1 MADEANKP
9 AEASATSAAQ
19 GAAAQGAA
27 APVTFRQVLG
37 NRAFLLLWI
46 GQFVS
51 SFGDW
56 LAILALFSLIA
67 FRWNGSPEKVA
78 GIFIAFILP
87 FTVLGP
93 LAGVFVD
100 RWNLKRTMITSDLLR
115 AGLVVLFALAG
126 TVWQVYAVMA
136 AVSVVSSFFLP
147 AMNKA
152 IPRLVKKEELLVAN
166 ALNAQVIHL
175 TKIVAPAVAGLLVAW
190 AGEKACFYL
199 DAASF
204 LFSAGMI
211 AAIQIGGAVR
221 ATATP
226 TAAPAMN
233 SDQPPESARAAEKGF
248 GKVLA
253 EFREGFLFLHRHRA
267 LRFVVL
273 AMAAA
278 MFVIGAFN
286 AIIAVYVRETLH
298 GDAKI
303 FGALM
308 SAIGLGTIAGAGWI
322 AKFAQKHSK
331 ILLVV
336 WGIFGMGVGVLLMAL
351 ASNSPVA
358 LVCSLALGLAAS
370 AVLIPSQT
378 LTQQETPPA
387 MLGRVSSTSI
397 SLMTVAQL
405 AGVAASGKLAAWLGI
420 RNLYLLLA
428 TLLGAIGAGGFA
440 FATRLRLH
448 RAEPAND

>member
-1 MADEANKP
+1 MADEANN
-9 AEASATSAAQ
+9 AASAPRA
-19 GAAAQGAA
+19 
-27 APVTFRQVLG
+27 VTFRQVLG
-37 NRAFLLLWI
+37 NRSFLLLWV

-100 RWNLKRTMITSDLLR
+100 RWNLKRTMIASDLLR
-115 AGLVVLFALAG
+115 AGLVTLFALAW
-126 TVWQVYAVMA
+126 TAWQVYALMA
-136 AVSVVSSFFLP
+136 MVSVISCFFLP
-147 AMNKA
+147 AMNKS

-166 ALNAQVIHL
+166 ALNAQTIHL
-175 TKIVAPAVAGLLVAW
+175 TRVAAPAVAGLLVAW

-199 DAASF
+199 DAVSF
-204 LFSAGMI
+204 VFSAGMI
-211 AAIQIGGAVR
+211 AAIKISR
-221 ATATP
+221 P
-226 TAAPAMN
+226 
-233 SDQPPESARAAEKGF
+233 AAEASQTFEVLPADLPAAAANEPLKTKKGLRA
-248 GKVLA
+248 VLA
-253 EFREGFLFLHRHRA
+253 EFHEGLLFLHGHRA

-273 AMAAA
+273 AMASA
-278 MFVIGAFN
+278 MFILGAFN
-286 AIIAVYVRETLH
+286 ALMVVYVRDTLH
-298 GDAKI
+298 ADSKI

-308 SAIGLGTIAGAGWI
+308 SAIGIGTIAGAGWV
-322 AKFAQKHSK
+322 AKFAQQRPK

-336 WGIFGMGVGVLLMAL
+336 WGIFGIGVGVLLFAL
-351 ASNSPVA
+351 ATNPPA
-358 LVCSLALGLAAS
+358 AIACSLTLGLAAS

-405 AGVAASGKLAAWLGI
+405 VGVAVSGKLAAWMGI

-428 TLLGAIGAGGFA
+428 MLLGAIGAGGSA
-440 FATRLRLH
+440 FAMKLRLH
-448 RAEPAND
+448 GAESVND

>member
-1 MADEANKP
+1 MANEDNNA
-9 AEASATSAAQ
+9 ASLPQ
-19 GAAAQGAA
+19 R
-27 APVTFRQVLG
+27 VTFRQVLA
-37 NRAFLLLWI
+37 NRMFLRLWI
-46 GQFVS
+46 GQFIS

-67 FRWNGSPEKVA
+67 FRWNGSPETVA

-87 FTVLGP
+87 FSVLGP

-100 RWNLKRTMITSDLLR
+100 RWNLKRTMIASDLLR
-115 AGLVVLFALAG
+115 AALVALFALAR
-126 TVWQVYAVMA
+126 TPWHTYVVMA
-136 AVSVVSSFFLP
+136 LVSVVSSFFLP

-166 ALNAQVIHL
+166 ALNAQTIHL
-175 TKIVAPAVAGLLVAW
+175 TKIIAPAAAGLLVAW
-190 AGEKACFYL
+190 AGEKVCFYL

-204 LFSAGMI
+204 VFSAAMI
-211 AAIQIGGAVR
+211 AAIHIGKPAAEPAKTFEVVAADLPAAAATEPLPQKKGVR
-221 ATATP
+221 AV
-226 TAAPAMN
+226 
-233 SDQPPESARAAEKGF
+233 F
-248 GKVLA
+248 A
-253 EFREGFLFLHRHRA
+253 EFHEGFLFLHGHRA

-278 MFVIGAFN
+278 MFVVGVFN
-286 AIIAVYVRETLH
+286 AILAVYVRENLH
-298 GDAKI
+298 GGARI

-308 SAIGLGTIAGAGWI
+308 SVMGLGTIAGAGWL
-322 AKFAQKHSK
+322 AKFAQHRPK

-336 WGIFGMGVGVLLMAL
+336 WGIFGLGVGVLLFAL
-351 ASNSPVA
+351 ATTAPAAVT
-358 LVCSLALGLAAS
+358 CSLAIGLAAS

-378 LTQQETPPA
+378 LTQQETPAA

-405 AGVAASGKLAAWLGI
+405 AGVAISGKLAAWMGI

-428 TLLGAIGAGGFA
+428 MSLGAIGAGGSV
-440 FATRLRLH
+440 FATKLRLH
-448 RAEPAND
+448 GAESVNE